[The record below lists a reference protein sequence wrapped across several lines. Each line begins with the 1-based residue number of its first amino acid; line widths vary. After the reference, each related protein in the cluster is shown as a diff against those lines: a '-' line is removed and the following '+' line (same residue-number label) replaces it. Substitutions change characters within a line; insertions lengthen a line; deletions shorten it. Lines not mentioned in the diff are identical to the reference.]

1 MWSDD
6 ETTLYNYS
14 NSNSPQKIS
23 KNGNRNNENNEA
35 IDGLQSP
42 LLGEYFVGENNENK
56 KKNIV
61 NEENE
66 DEDDS
71 DDQEN
76 FEKMFNSALKES
88 ALNVTIQNV
97 VFCFLILFVLIFAFF
112 AQFFSSFSSFF
123 FFFVFFS
130 FFVFPLKLGAASQI
144 YFNFNFFPSFIN
156 CLIVSFSFNFSTI
169 FAIVKC
175 LPYLRATVYSFFV
188 VPQSHLQ

>member
-6 ETTLYNYS
+6 ETSLYNYS
-14 NSNSPQKIS
+14 NSNSPRKIS
-23 KNGNRNNENNEA
+23 KNGNRKNENNEA

-42 LLGEYFVGENNENK
+42 LLGEYFVGENNGNK

-97 VFCFLILFVLIFAFF
+97 VFVFKFYLF
-112 AQFFSSFSSFF
+112 
-123 FFFVFFS
+123 
-130 FFVFPLKLGAASQI
+130 
-144 YFNFNFFPSFIN
+144 
-156 CLIVSFSFNFSTI
+156 
-169 FAIVKC
+169 
-175 LPYLRATVYSFFV
+175 
-188 VPQSHLQ
+188 